1 MFVPVS
7 NPKGAISCENFLHPY
22 KKLNQILTR
31 DKALELLAHTNFQR
45 NIFDLLSLIDKQNL
59 GAELKDVVLACCDR
73 RNPTERN
80 LNLARSIAE
89 KYHYQDELAQILE
102 HNNDDDF
109 ALAYLSNSEASVVL
123 PYDEAGRYH
132 ACDWHQIFNARQV
145 ILDGKST
152 LEMAQPKPNAL
163 CDYRA
168 IDVFRN
174 FYRLSFN
181 DANMRFAEKVAF
193 EHINKMWLGNYT
205 KQGWKKVAFHH
216 VEHLV
221 CDKYAKLPE
230 VFDVSGCSMLE
241 LDCADC
247 TELKTLKLD
256 DNIERI
262 VLSHIPAEGFFQKPD
277 FQNCRCVELKY
288 MEASILDKAQIIDGA
303 ELKLFECS
311 HLPEVLDLTRFGK
324 VKINSCADFNDVKEI
339 RFRDGAEVYFSQQMF
354 SNLQNIQTIKAD
366 FSKLSKIDFGNLFA
380 LVPPERLFQK
390 VEFADGAEVAM
401 VGAQLLGNT
410 MDFSRCAKVT
420 FNQCNLDGVP
430 SQYLQFAKGA
440 IANFFNVRNIPFGTD
455 ISQCAE
461 VDLSGEYTDL
471 TAFKSLKFA
480 QNSKLNLEELTAVPS
495 ELDVAE
501 CASLSLIHIKT
512 PLPRLD
518 CRNVREF
525 CAVDVNFNKHPL
537 RFAPDAIVELRNCS
551 NLGADTDFSNCA
563 RLQCFKTDVSALNV
577 LKIQDGGDLMLHSHQ
592 DKPIV
597 VDVAHLAKVD
607 LFRVNIGKAQ
617 KWKFADGAEIAFE
630 FVDNLNG
637 EFCANHCAKLMIEDC
652 DVDKLTFQ
660 LDEPRELHL
669 KYVKNLQNEI
679 PNIPFHQADTVFIK
693 DCDLLCTWDMHF
705 KQGSQVSLEFLNG
718 TIPPTLDVS
727 ECAEVGLYN
736 LHRHSQPLK
745 FAPHS
750 KVAFYRST
758 LPKQVDVSQCAQ
770 VSFYMVDAAQ
780 TENLTF
786 ADNSKVE
793 VDDMNAWPKLFDAS
807 HVRHLQY
814 KNCSFDGVRGVLI
827 GDNLQAL
834 QLDNV
839 SDFPTL
845 LDFKQTPLVLWRN
858 LWDNDVHKIQ
868 VNQDYQRDMLVA
880 LNPEVKFKDKI
891 QVRFPKQFA
900 TQMPP
905 LKLNRSNKASLKF
918 AQTVRANP
926 KRGR

>member
-31 DKALELLAHTNFQR
+31 DKALEFLSHTNFQR

-102 HNNDDDF
+102 HNNEDDF
-109 ALAYLSNSEASVVL
+109 VLAYLSNSEASVVL

-174 FYRLSFN
+174 FYRLSCN

-216 VEHLV
+216 VGHLV

-230 VFDVSGCSMLE
+230 VLDASGCRILE

-247 TELKTLKLD
+247 TELKALKLD

-262 VLSHIPAEGFFQKPD
+262 VLSHIPAEGFFSAPD
-277 FQNCRCVELKY
+277 FQNCPQIELKY
-288 MEASILDKAQIIDGA
+288 LEASILDKAQIIDGA

-311 HLPEVLDLTRFGK
+311 HLPEVLDLTRFSK

-354 SNLQNIQTIKAD
+354 SNLQKVQPIKAD
-366 FSKLSKIDFGNLFA
+366 FSKLSKIDFGNLFT
-380 LVPPERLFQK
+380 LVPSERLFQK
-390 VEFADGAEVAM
+390 IEFADGAEVAM
-401 VGAQLLGNT
+401 SGAQNLGNS

-430 SQYLQFAKGA
+430 PQYLQFAKGA
-440 IANFFNVRNIPFGTD
+440 IANFFNVRNIPCGTD

-461 VDLSGEYTDL
+461 VDLSGAYTDA

-480 QNSKLNLEELTAVPS
+480 QNSKVNLEELTAVPA

-512 PLPRLD
+512 PLPKLD

-525 CAVDVNFNKHPL
+525 SAVDVNFNKHPL

-551 NLGADTDFSNCA
+551 NLGEDTDFSNCA
-563 RLQCFKTDVSALNV
+563 RLQCVKTDVSALNV

-597 VDVAHLAKVD
+597 VDVAHLAKVG

-693 DCDLLCTWDMHF
+693 NCDLLCSWDMHF

-780 TENLTF
+780 TEHLTF
-786 ADNSKVE
+786 ADNAKVE

-839 SDFPTL
+839 SDFPPL

-918 AQTVRANP
+918 AQNVRANP